1 MPLQS
6 FPETLNA
13 LGDASATQPRNR
25 RQSPFSPLV
34 CWLATLWAER
44 KAAKRDHRIIP
55 EPVLFTSRASFH
67 EPPNTPPTVHSTT
80 DITDIAS
87 RDEHDYDDEVSDMR
101 IPLSQSHNDGLT
113 KEVDYVVNSLLEY
126 LEEAKVASPELRRKE
141 YEYYASEDVGRRL
154 RHGLW
159 YDPFLEPLFLLDAD
173 LHS

>member
-6 FPETLNA
+6 FPETLIG

-25 RQSPFSPLV
+25 LQSPFSPLV
-34 CWLATLWAER
+34 GWLATLWAER
-44 KAAKRDHRIIP
+44 KAAKRNHRLMP
-55 EPVLFTSRASFH
+55 EPVLFTSRTSFH
-67 EPPNTPPTVHSTT
+67 EPSNTLPAST
-80 DITDIAS
+80 DIIAP
-87 RDEHDYDDEVSDMR
+87 RNEDDYNDDASDMR

-113 KEVDYVVNSLLEY
+113 KEEVDYVVNSLLEY
-126 LEEAKVASPELRRKE
+126 LEEAKVASPESGCEE

-159 YDPFLEPLFLLDAD
+159 YDPFLESLFLLDAD